1 MFYLQIDARGRRV
14 SWVRAGHDPALL
26 YDPDKDSFTELSG
39 MGTVL
44 GVDPDAVYRE
54 YHQADLDAGQII
66 VLGTDGIW
74 EAQNPDGEMFG
85 KKRLE
90 QVVKRYRAAGA
101 RDILLA
107 VLSAVDDFQNGRPAE
122 DDITLIVIKLL
133 EEARQPGGHA
143 EP

>member
-1 MFYLQIDARGRRV
+1 
-14 SWVRAGHDPALL
+14 
-26 YDPDKDSFTELSG
+26 
-39 MGTVL
+39 
-44 GVDPDAVYRE
+44 
-54 YHQADLDAGQII
+54 
-66 VLGTDGIW
+66 
-74 EAQNPDGEMFG
+74 MFG

-133 EEARQPGGHA
+133 EEPRQPGGHA